1 MHGNVHSGHP
11 LSLGVHKAGSAP
23 RCRPRFFVPQV
34 RRKLLWWN
42 RRVRQYLGMA
52 YTIRAVR
59 TADWEKLRELRLSAL
74 ADPIA
79 SVAFNE
85 TYENAAAQSDEFW
98 KRRAEQGSRGLLAE
112 TFIGEDGADGGLWAG
127 SVTVLDEGDSAHV
140 VGVYLRPEHRG
151 TGLAVLLFAAAEEWA
166 LERPFVTRMVL
177 HVHENN
183 PRAEAF
189 YRRVGYRRTGAFV
202 KDPKASE
209 FREYEMIRRLPVR

>member
-1 MHGNVHSGHP
+1 
-11 LSLGVHKAGSAP
+11 
-23 RCRPRFFVPQV
+23 
-34 RRKLLWWN
+34 
-42 RRVRQYLGMA
+42 MA

-59 TADWEKLRELRLSAL
+59 TADWERLRELRLSAL

-112 TFIGEDGADGGLWAG
+112 TFIGEAGADGGRWAG
-127 SVTVLDEGDSAHV
+127 SVTVLDEGDSAHI

-189 YRRVGYRRTGAFV
+189 YHRVGYRRTGAFV

-209 FREYEMIRRLPVR
+209 FREYEMIRKLPVR